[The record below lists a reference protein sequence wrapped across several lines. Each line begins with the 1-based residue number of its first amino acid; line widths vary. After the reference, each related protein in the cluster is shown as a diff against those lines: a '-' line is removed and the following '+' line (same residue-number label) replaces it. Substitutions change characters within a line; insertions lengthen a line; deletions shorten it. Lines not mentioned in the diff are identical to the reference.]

1 MRTVFRVATAGV
13 FAAAML
19 APLAA
24 VAETKIGAVN
34 VTRLFSQA
42 PQAEQ
47 ARKKLEKE
55 FGGSKRELEALQE
68 DIIAKQEKLQ
78 RDGPVMGAG
87 ERAQMERDIIADTKD
102 LRRRSEDFQE
112 AFARREK
119 ELFVAL
125 QSGVF
130 KTIVEKAEKEGY
142 DLIVGEGVIYAS
154 DQVDM
159 TEALLKQ
166 LQKDFKAASK

>member
-1 MRTVFRVATAGV
+1 MRIAFRL
-13 FAAAML
+13 AAASL
-19 APLAA
+19 LAA
-24 VAETKIGAVN
+24 SVLTPVHAADVKIGAVN

-68 DIIAKQEKLQ
+68 DVIAKQEKLQ
-78 RDGPVMGAG
+78 REGPVMKAG
-87 ERAQMERDIIADTKD
+87 DRAELERGIIADTKE

-112 AFARREK
+112 AFSRREK

-130 KTIVEKAEKEGY
+130 KTIVDKAEKEKF
-142 DLIVGEGVIYAS
+142 DIIVGEGVIYAS
-154 DQVDM
+154 DQIDI
-159 TEALLKQ
+159 TAELLKK
-166 LQKDFKAASK
+166 LEADFKSSK